1 LPLKKEKNPA
11 CYNRSPNARAQSI
24 VKYRRADADLL
35 PSLSLRSWCKLA
47 QGVYLNLRA
56 FSSYIPL
63 ILLTLVFT
71 LTFAVL
77 ELHHFK
83 VSRESELLWSVL
95 RQLFIAC
102 WVHLDRRVH
111 HLSLPYEFDAFVF
124 FAWPVTLP
132 YYLYKSRGIRGLF
145 LAALIFALLLLPD
158 LVSAV
163 ISVSIRVGY
172 LG

>member
-1 LPLKKEKNPA
+1 
-11 CYNRSPNARAQSI
+11 
-24 VKYRRADADLL
+24 
-35 PSLSLRSWCKLA
+35 
-47 QGVYLNLRA
+47 LNLRA